1 MADIIDFL
9 TTALQDNVN
18 RALGKDLVS
27 QLNKP
32 GITAEGLLTWF
43 KANHGDEVTLEQ
55 CKKIIANKDH
65 IAHATANL
73 IADNY

>member
-9 TTALQDNVN
+9 TTALQDEKN
-18 RALGKDLVS
+18 RTLGKNLVAT
-27 QLNKP
+27 LKDP
-32 GITAEGLLTWF
+32 GITAEKLQAWF
-43 KANHGDEVTLEQ
+43 NQNNGDGVTLDQ